1 MEALRIFCVLI
12 LFAVHSFC
20 IPIETHRSGRLPF
33 FERKQL
39 IVYCFFR
46 TGSVRNFD
54 SQKNVRLDFSKFS
67 QILLNPQLGLV
78 KSSLT
83 RQRTAKNRE

>member
-1 MEALRIFCVLI
+1 MKAIDCLL
-12 LFAVHSFC
+12 
-20 IPIETHRSGRLPF
+20 
-33 FERKQL
+33 
-39 IVYCFFR
+39 FFR

-54 SQKNVRLDFSKFS
+54 SQKIVRLDFSKFS
-67 QILLNPQLGLV
+67 QILLNQQLGLV